1 MYTMDNYPFSLYGDL
16 GSFIDKDTLSYLGSG
31 CNNHVWKLDREQ
43 GVFAVKTFI
52 NREFC
57 MKSELYHKMKNL
69 ELQQTLKAMEV
80 FKRSDSPYDMD
91 AYMMQYLEKD
101 KFFSLLDFPV
111 PMLLKN
117 FRVLE
122 QDANMLADNHIIM
135 CDVDV
140 SNSIYDKLTSQLYI
154 SDIDYFYF
162 DDTLPSFR
170 ILDRNYSLIMDLV
183 VDYLHKD
190 LGKSDLSSFDK
201 VSYIT
206 QLQELF
212 DDNFVEE
219 SPCDKIEKVFGKCET
234 PRQYFIKK

>member
-1 MYTMDNYPFSLYGDL
+1 MFKDYFSTSLYGDL

-31 CNNHVWKLDREQ
+31 CNGHVQKLDKDSET
-43 GVFAVKTFI
+43 FAVKTFV

-57 MKSELYHKMKNL
+57 MTYELYHKMKSL

-91 AYMMQYLEKD
+91 AYMMQYLDED
-101 KFFSLLDFPV
+101 SNFSLFDFPTA
-111 PMLLKN
+111 MLLEN
-117 FRVLE
+117 FSKIE

-135 CDVDV
+135 CDVDI
-140 SNSIYDKLTSQLYI
+140 SNSIYDQLTSQLYI
-154 SDIDYFYF
+154 SDIDCFYS

-170 ILDRNYSLIMDLV
+170 ILDRNYSLIMDLF
-183 VDYLHKD
+183 VDYLSKD

-201 VSYIT
+201 ASYIT
-206 QLQELF
+206 QLHELF

-219 SPCDKIEKVFGKCET
+219 SPCDKIEKVLGKYKT
-234 PRQYFIKK
+234 PRQYFAKK

>member
-1 MYTMDNYPFSLYGDL
+1 MFKDYFSTSLYGDL

-31 CNNHVWKLDREQ
+31 CNSHVWKLDKDSET
-43 GVFAVKTFI
+43 FAVKTFI

-57 MKSELYHKMKNL
+57 MTYELYHKMKNL

-101 KFFSLLDFPV
+101 KSFSLLDFPV

-170 ILDRNYSLIMDLV
+170 ILDRNYSLIMDLFI
-183 VDYLHKD
+183 DYLHKD

-201 VSYIT
+201 SSYIT

-219 SPCDKIEKVFGKCET
+219 SPCDKIEKVFGKYQT
-234 PRQYFIKK
+234 PRQYFAKK